1 MYMREDRMPLVFLT
15 LAICAEVLGTTLL
28 KLSAGFTRPWPALG
42 SLGAYGLSF
51 ALLAQALRGMGVGV
65 AYAIWSGVGTALI
78 VLIGVVFLREPITLV
93 KVTGVAL
100 VVAGVVTLQLGGAH

>member
-1 MYMREDRMPLVFLT
+1 MRGIALPFVFLT

-28 KLSAGFTRPWPALG
+28 KLSSGFTRLWPTLG